1 MDSYRVEKRAIQ
13 KIMLRMRTRR
23 SSRCRGSGEGARG
36 EVETNRL
43 SVIIEQF
50 NELFGGVDW
59 ADEDRVR
66 QMITETIP
74 AMVAEDTAFKNA
86 RENSD
91 RENAGSSTTGRSG
104 G

>member
-1 MDSYRVEKRAIQ
+1 M
-13 KIMLRMRTRR
+13 
-23 SSRCRGSGEGARG
+23 
-36 EVETNRL
+36 
-43 SVIIEQF
+43 IIEQF
-50 NELFGGVDW
+50 NELFGGIDW

-91 RENAGSSTTGRSG
+91 RENARIEHDRALGRVMTSIMRDDTELFKQFADNPGLQAVVG
-104 G
+104 GGGV